1 MQRDG
6 PIGGVSSSSC
16 DEIRMMQILLG
27 ESRFLEQSNL
37 DDRTPPSNTKHAY
50 TVEQVSVLGRY
61 GVVW

>member
-1 MQRDG
+1 
-6 PIGGVSSSSC
+6 
-16 DEIRMMQILLG
+16 MMQILLG